1 MSRPLHWMPQRVR
14 QRHTSLDITRCALG
28 LGPGDTPGG
37 DTPGL
42 EVRNSNMRA
51 RTWEQFLLKLHCFH
65 DQSSTSQLPEKLG
78 RDGHV
83 TSHAAPRSAPG
94 ESVCPDPKF

>member
-14 QRHTSLDITRCALG
+14 QPHTSLDITRCALG

-42 EVRNSNMRA
+42 EGQ
-51 RTWEQFLLKLHCFH
+51 EQQHEGQ
-65 DQSSTSQLPEKLG
+65 DTGALPREASLF
-78 RDGHV
+78 
-83 TSHAAPRSAPG
+83 S
-94 ESVCPDPKF
+94 